1 LTDVTGGTGCAKT
14 VTRTWDAV
22 DACGNHS
29 ATVSQTITLIDT
41 TPPTIGAAGAP
52 ATINCT
58 ATPSF
63 TAPTASDDCNGATV
77 NQLTDVTGGTG
88 CAKTV
93 TRTWDAVDACGN
105 HSATV
110 SQDRTRI
117 ENAKRTIGA
126 AGGPAT
132 INCTA
137 TPSFTAP
144 TASDDCNGATEN
156 QLTDVTGGTGCAK
169 TVTRTWDA
177 VDACGNHSAT
187 VSQTITLI
195 DTTPPTIGAAGAA
208 ATINCTA
215 TPSFTAPT
223 ASDDCNGATVN
234 QLTDVT
240 GGTGCAKTV
249 TRTWDAV
256 DACGNHSATVSQTIT
271 LIDTTPPTIG
281 AAGPA
286 ATINCTATPSFTAPT
301 ASDDCNGAT
310 VNQIGR

>member
-1 LTDVTGGTGCAKT
+1 PTASDDCSGATVNLLTSTTTGNSCVKVFTQTWDATDACGNHSATVTQVITATDTHAPIIGAAGGNATINCTATPSFTAPTASDDCNGATVNQLTDVTGGTGCVKT

-110 SQDRTRI
+110 SQTITLIDTTPP
-117 ENAKRTIGA
+117 TIGA
-126 AGGPAT
+126 AGAPAT

-144 TASDDCNGATEN
+144 TASDDCNGATIN

-187 VSQTITLI
+187 VSQTIT
-195 DTTPPTIGAAGAA
+195 
-208 ATINCTA
+208 
-215 TPSFTAPT
+215 
-223 ASDDCNGATVN
+223 V
-234 QLTDVT
+234 
-240 GGTGCAKTV
+240 
-249 TRTWDAV
+249 V
-256 DACGNHSATVSQTIT
+256 D
-271 LIDTTPPTIG
+271 
-281 AAGPA
+281 
-286 ATINCTATPSFTAPT
+286 
-301 ASDDCNGAT
+301 
-310 VNQIGR
+310 